1 MKEKLKDFFGNDEKH
16 KELRKSLASCMVIL
30 IALIFATIAWFAS
43 SRTPSVNGIS
53 LGAIA
58 VGDIEISVSRD
69 NWNNIAKACTTGD
82 EDKRNDSA
90 EGTGDSETTGSETT
104 IPMNM
109 PAFVNIY
116 NSEGNSIETADSEI
130 MAPGTYGTYTFYV
143 KKSSTGQGKCTINI
157 SQIIKKA
164 DESGATESTMDKE
177 IESLFSGHIL
187 LFQARTKTD
196 NKYEY
201 SNLITDSKGIS
212 VELEGTEP
220 TEVTLYWVWPYEYE
234 DMVNG
239 NSGVNTFY
247 SDENK
252 SKQLFP
258 DVKKIGS
265 ITDIT
270 DLNADA
276 IAAKPMEGYYLAM
289 NQVFEWNRYKETYS
303 TFDGSDD
310 ITKTEMMSDWYDYA
324 DTLIGSYVKSMY
336 IHIKVSGGN

>member
-58 VGDIEISVSRD
+58 VGDIEISVSKD
-69 NWNNIAKACTTGD
+69 NWENIAKACTK
-82 EDKRNDSA
+82 ENDSKGSSST
-90 EGTGDSETTGSETT
+90 EDSGTTTGSETT
-104 IPMNM
+104 IPMKM

-116 NSEGNSIETADSEI
+116 NSEGNAIDTANSGI

-157 SQIIKKA
+157 SQIIRKA
-164 DESGATESTMDKE
+164 SETGAAEDTMDKE

-187 LFQARTKTD
+187 LFQTRKTTD

-212 VELEGTEP
+212 VGLDGTNP
-220 TEVTLYWVWPYEYE
+220 TEVTLYWVWPYEYG
-234 DMVNG
+234 DLVNG
-239 NSGVNTFY
+239 KSGVNTFY
-247 SDENK
+247 SDENR

-258 DVKKIGS
+258 DVDNIGS
-265 ITDIT
+265 IAGIS
-270 DLNADA
+270 DLNTDA
-276 IAAKPMEGYYLAM
+276 TKPKDGYYLAM
-289 NQVFEWNRYKETYS
+289 NQVFEWSRYKETYA